1 MNYLK
6 FIKKTK
12 LILMGIL
19 IFLSSFNGVLLSG
32 IIVYAGS
39 LNQTSSFS
47 DVLRFGAIS
56 ILGWSAIYIS
66 NYYLEVTEASIT
78 KDINVK
84 IKQGYFREQY
94 LSSEMVKDYSSIIS
108 VLSNDL
114 RLIEENYFR
123 QIFEIISSI
132 LLFIVSLSFMLYL
145 NFLVSIIFIVLS
157 ALPIIVP
164 VFMKKMLSNSANEYS
179 NSNAEYTHIIKEIF
193 NGFKTLKSYSVTKEI
208 ISLSDKKLD
217 KLEDSTFNLKRS
229 EVLSKL
235 VAVLISGFCFLVP
248 LVVGC
253 YFVIYH
259 KSLSFS
265 ELIGIF
271 LANDKVLGPIQ
282 SIAYSLNKI
291 NTTKDLRKPFLKYLS
306 GEKNFI
312 DAEHDNNGLYTS
324 SIDEIHMKDVVYSI
338 TPENK
343 LSIDFSFKSPFRVL
357 LTGTSGSGKTTILNL
372 INGSLKPQKGYVN
385 LLSHGKKSSDS
396 IPTVDQTPYIFDTTI
411 RENVTLFQNEYFS
424 DDQIIEVLKKVNLYE
439 ELEKIDI
446 LNYQCG
452 ENGSNL
458 SGGQKQKIALA
469 RALIRNNKVYLFDE
483 ISANL
488 DNDNSNSIH
497 DILLTYSY
505 RHVGWHYLNTDTPL
519 IPRGKGQYGDG
530 EFDCGCIYSS
540 APVTIGDRTYFYY
553 MGGNGQHTNF
563 RETSLSRAYIEKDH
577 FAYWDIKRP
586 EYPGVLYTNGFIFL
600 NDQVYLDADIAAG
613 GFVTIELFENNHTP
627 MEITASLEKIEDGRY
642 QVLFSE
648 PLPRTQTRLKIS
660 FKNAKIYAIE
670 GNLDIFRIESD
681 NALLRG

>member
-179 NSNAEYTHIIKEIF
+179 NSNAEYTHIIKRKF
-193 NGFKTLKSYSVTKEI
+193 LMGFKTLKSYSVTKEI

-291 NTTKDLRKPFLKYLS
+291 NTTKDLRKPVFKILKW
-306 GEKNFI
+306 
-312 DAEHDNNGLYTS
+312 
-324 SIDEIHMKDVVYSI
+324 
-338 TPENK
+338 
-343 LSIDFSFKSPFRVL
+343 
-357 LTGTSGSGKTTILNL
+357 
-372 INGSLKPQKGYVN
+372 
-385 LLSHGKKSSDS
+385 
-396 IPTVDQTPYIFDTTI
+396 
-411 RENVTLFQNEYFS
+411 REEF
-424 DDQIIEVLKKVNLYE
+424 
-439 ELEKIDI
+439 
-446 LNYQCG
+446 
-452 ENGSNL
+452 
-458 SGGQKQKIALA
+458 
-469 RALIRNNKVYLFDE
+469 
-483 ISANL
+483 
-488 DNDNSNSIH
+488 
-497 DILLTYSY
+497 Y
-505 RHVGWHYLNTDTPL
+505 R
-519 IPRGKGQYGDG
+519 R
-530 EFDCGCIYSS
+530 
-540 APVTIGDRTYFYY
+540 
-553 MGGNGQHTNF
+553 
-563 RETSLSRAYIEKDH
+563 
-577 FAYWDIKRP
+577 
-586 EYPGVLYTNGFIFL
+586 
-600 NDQVYLDADIAAG
+600 
-613 GFVTIELFENNHTP
+613 
-627 MEITASLEKIEDGRY
+627 
-642 QVLFSE
+642 
-648 PLPRTQTRLKIS
+648 
-660 FKNAKIYAIE
+660 
-670 GNLDIFRIESD
+670 
-681 NALLRG
+681 

>member
-1 MNYLK
+1 
-6 FIKKTK
+6 
-12 LILMGIL
+12 
-19 IFLSSFNGVLLSG
+19 
-32 IIVYAGS
+32 
-39 LNQTSSFS
+39 
-47 DVLRFGAIS
+47 
-56 ILGWSAIYIS
+56 
-66 NYYLEVTEASIT
+66 
-78 KDINVK
+78 
-84 IKQGYFREQY
+84 
-94 LSSEMVKDYSSIIS
+94 
-108 VLSNDL
+108 
-114 RLIEENYFR
+114 LIEENYFR

-229 EVLSKL
+229 EVFSKL

-411 RENVTLFQNEYFS
+411 RENVTLFQNE
-424 DDQIIEVLKKVNLYE
+424 
-439 ELEKIDI
+439 
-446 LNYQCG
+446 
-452 ENGSNL
+452 
-458 SGGQKQKIALA
+458 
-469 RALIRNNKVYLFDE
+469 
-483 ISANL
+483 
-488 DNDNSNSIH
+488 
-497 DILLTYSY
+497 
-505 RHVGWHYLNTDTPL
+505 
-519 IPRGKGQYGDG
+519 
-530 EFDCGCIYSS
+530 
-540 APVTIGDRTYFYY
+540 
-553 MGGNGQHTNF
+553 
-563 RETSLSRAYIEKDH
+563 
-577 FAYWDIKRP
+577 
-586 EYPGVLYTNGFIFL
+586 
-600 NDQVYLDADIAAG
+600 
-613 GFVTIELFENNHTP
+613 
-627 MEITASLEKIEDGRY
+627 
-642 QVLFSE
+642 
-648 PLPRTQTRLKIS
+648 
-660 FKNAKIYAIE
+660 
-670 GNLDIFRIESD
+670 
-681 NALLRG
+681 

>member
-1 MNYLK
+1 
-6 FIKKTK
+6 
-12 LILMGIL
+12 
-19 IFLSSFNGVLLSG
+19 
-32 IIVYAGS
+32 
-39 LNQTSSFS
+39 
-47 DVLRFGAIS
+47 
-56 ILGWSAIYIS
+56 
-66 NYYLEVTEASIT
+66 
-78 KDINVK
+78 
-84 IKQGYFREQY
+84 
-94 LSSEMVKDYSSIIS
+94 SSEMVKDYSSIIS

-497 DILLTYSY
+497 DILFNLGISFIEVS
-505 RHVGWHYLNTDTPL
+505 HHYD
-519 IPRGKGQYGDG
+519 
-530 EFDCGCIYSS
+530 
-540 APVTIGDRTYFYY
+540 
-553 MGGNGQHTNF
+553 
-563 RETSLSRAYIEKDH
+563 
-577 FAYWDIKRP
+577 
-586 EYPGVLYTNGFIFL
+586 L
-600 NDQVYLDADIAAG
+600 NDKRYTDIYKLENG
-613 GFVTIELFENNHTP
+613 TLF
-627 MEITASLEKIEDGRY
+627 KI
-642 QVLFSE
+642 
-648 PLPRTQTRLKIS
+648 K
-660 FKNAKIYAIE
+660 
-670 GNLDIFRIESD
+670 
-681 NALLRG
+681 